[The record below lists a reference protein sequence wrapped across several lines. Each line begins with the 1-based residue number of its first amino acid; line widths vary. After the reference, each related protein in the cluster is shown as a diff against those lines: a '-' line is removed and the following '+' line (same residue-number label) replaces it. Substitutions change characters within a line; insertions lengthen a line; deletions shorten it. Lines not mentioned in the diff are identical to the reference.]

1 MDNYNKGILF
11 EHRFWLQILGDHT
24 RFIINALPCTE
35 VSLVK
40 KTEYFK
46 CLFDKL
52 LNIARNDLQERNLN
66 QLTKSAYNATQELKS
81 FKLYLL
87 SKKIAGKIT
96 FNMSPTFLNH
106 MLNEL
111 EEYLHVLNCYFN
123 NRTFLTGPIHY
134 HLLWLPDGSGH
145 ASSISAS
152 LDMTEKKLIKY
163 SKKFAK
169 TFDNLY
175 LQAIEFKGYMRTGLC
190 KFPALDALNKNSNSE
205 MNCFKEFL
213 ENLKLG
219 VLEKKVL
226 GTLAPLVL
234 DHMYRE
240 ECYYQIKLSQSSTV
254 KCPECD
260 PTKPRIE

>member
-1 MDNYNKGILF
+1 MDNYGNEILF
-11 EHRFWLQILGDHT
+11 EHRFWLQILGDHA

-35 VSLVK
+35 ANLAK
-40 KTEYFK
+40 KADEFK
-46 CLFDKL
+46 QLFDRL
-52 LNIARNDLQERNLN
+52 LNVARNNLYGKDLND
-66 QLTKSAYNATQELKS
+66 LTKSSYTAAKELKI

-87 SKKIAGKIT
+87 SKKITGKIA

-106 MLNEL
+106 MINEL
-111 EEYLHVLNCYFN
+111 EEYLYVLTCYFN
-123 NRTFLTGPIHY
+123 NATSLAGPIHY

-152 LDMTEKKLIKY
+152 LDMSEKKLIQY

-175 LQAIEFKGYMRTGLC
+175 LQSIEFNGYMRTGISR
-190 KFPALDALNKNSNSE
+190 FPALDKFNENANSE
-205 MNCFKEFL
+205 MICFKELL
-213 ENLKLG
+213 EDLKLG

-226 GTLAPLVL
+226 GTLQPLVP

-240 ECYYQIKLSQSSTV
+240 ECYYQIKLSKSSNV
-254 KCPECD
+254 KHPECD